1 LPKLVAQAGAIA
13 FKIIDGLPFVLLVR
27 AKKNPEHWI
36 FPKGHID
43 EGETA
48 EIAAGRE
55 LEEEAAISADLVAPA
70 GALEFQSGNEL
81 VHVEYFLFRFRAEAE
96 RTEDREVRW
105 CTYEEA
111 LELLSHPDAAA
122 LLRKTRPQLK
132 DENSK

>member
-1 LPKLVAQAGAIA
+1 LPKIVAQAGAIA
-13 FKIIDGLPFVLLVR
+13 YKIVEGAPFVLLVR

-43 EGETA
+43 PGETA

-55 LEEEAAISADLVAPA
+55 LEEEAAISAELVAPA
-70 GALEFQSGNEL
+70 GALEFQSGKEL
-81 VHVEYFLFRFRAEAE
+81 VHVEYFLFRFRAEVE

-122 LLRKTRPQLK
+122 LLRKAHPQMK
-132 DENSK
+132 IDNSK

>member
-1 LPKLVAQAGAIA
+1 LPKIVAQAGAIA
-13 FKIIDGLPFVLLVR
+13 FKIVDGAPFVLLVR

-55 LEEEAAISADLVAPA
+55 LEEEAAISAELVAPA
-70 GALEFQSGNEL
+70 GALEFQSGKEL
-81 VHVEYFLFRFRAEAE
+81 VHVEYFLFRFRAEVE

-122 LLRKTRPQLK
+122 LLRKARPQMK
-132 DENSK
+132 NDNSK